1 MANKENR
8 GWLKP
13 SEFNMLAKRAQLDL
27 IKDRVGNPSPDGI
40 ANGYKHNQ
48 QLTDELRTVIDTSSL
63 AVSSGNFTI
72 PTDYL
77 FFLNL
82 KFNNS
87 DVEVVTASELN
98 KRRKSHLNAPTQDF
112 PIAIIN
118 SNGINIYTGNGSNE
132 TTGNCILTYVK
143 KPADP
148 KWSFTL
154 VSNVEVYN
162 SSNAVNLT
170 LPEST
175 HKEISHRILSYL
187 GVNIREATVVEY
199 GTTTVL
205 EQSQ

>member
-98 KRRKSHLNAPTQDF
+98 SRF
-112 PIAIIN
+112 PYRN
-118 SNGINIYTGNGSNE
+118 N
-132 TTGNCILTYVK
+132 K
-143 KPADP
+143 
-148 KWSFTL
+148 
-154 VSNVEVYN
+154 
-162 SSNAVNLT
+162 
-170 LPEST
+170 
-175 HKEISHRILSYL
+175 
-187 GVNIREATVVEY
+187 
-199 GTTTVL
+199 
-205 EQSQ
+205 